1 METLTALC
9 RKQCMHCRILTVC
22 PLYPFFNSNTFCERG
37 LQKALLSF
45 FPFFF
50 LNILITTHHTER
62 QMQSHQCVKQ
72 AFNSWEISWHRS
84 FTWSEREI
92 SALSMQ
98 LEMYFQAFMSRLASI
113 ILLFLPPES
122 SMTAA
127 FEYSL
132 WEVKQQQY

>member
-1 METLTALC
+1 METPTALC
-9 RKQCMHCRILTVC
+9 SKQCMHCHILTVC
-22 PLYPFFNSNTFCERG
+22 PLYPFFNSNTFCERITESPVVFF
-37 LQKALLSF
+37 SF
-45 FPFFF
+45 FFFP
-50 LNILITTHHTER
+50 NILITTYHTER
-62 QMQSHQCVKQ
+62 KMRSHQCVKQ
-72 AFNSWEISWHRS
+72 AFNSQEISWHCS

-92 SALSMQ
+92 DTIFMQ